1 MTGYNGQDVL
11 CLDEF
16 NSNELNSSW
25 NIQFFNN
32 LLDCYPLALPA
43 RYSNKQACYTK
54 VAIIA
59 NIPIE
64 QQFIYEQYKY
74 YEIFKAFLR
83 RINYTIQFFEDGS
96 YEEKEFKGEIFYDR

>member
-1 MTGYNGQDVL
+1 MTGYIGQDVL

-32 LLDCYPLALPA
+32 LLDCYPLSLPA
-43 RYSNKQACYTK
+43 RYTNRQACYTK
-54 VAIIA
+54 VVIIA

-64 QQFIYEQYKY
+64 KQFVYEQYKY

-83 RINYTIQFFEDGS
+83 RINYTIKFSADGS
-96 YEEKEFKGEIFYDR
+96 YKEKIFKGEIDYD